1 MCIKCTKLG
10 GVKNEKVLAVLLSL
24 ILAAGSLF
32 VTAFAAD
39 GKKEKVYPVILLQG
53 YSGPKLFNQ
62 DTGEKAW
69 GLDFDKVK
77 EHVLND
83 YGKELANGA
92 KEYAKATPIRLWTH
106 SARFFST

>member
-1 MCIKCTKLG
+1 MKRF
-10 GVKNEKVLAVLLSL
+10 LAVLLSL

-77 EHVLND
+77 EHV
-83 YGKELANGA
+83 
-92 KEYAKATPIRLWTH
+92 
-106 SARFFST
+106 